1 MSHDFMFS
9 AANNKAA
16 LQEII
21 LIFYYSKL
29 KSNIEFLV
37 HFRYPSLSPIS
48 VSVWGVSTEM
58 RQSNCFLGGLTVLR
72 SSKWGR
78 NEVCGETLGDFNPY
92 QGEVKTDNFKLKN

>member
-1 MSHDFMFS
+1 MSHDFTFS

-48 VSVWGVSTEM
+48 VSV
-58 RQSNCFLGGLTVLR
+58 
-72 SSKWGR
+72 
-78 NEVCGETLGDFNPY
+78 
-92 QGEVKTDNFKLKN
+92 